1 MPPIHNVMPLV
12 CLCRDQ
18 RLQEVWL
25 LHGTIVTQGGRMRGN
40 LIGQTLFKV
49 RDSLQFILW
58 RSRSGCITIVLG
70 LPHVHLVADCGA
82 LWSLWRVGWPS
93 RGSRKTNLHCIL
105 TVDRHINYNHRHNG
119 HHTIPFVVNA
129 ELWLLN
135 SSKPFTSS
143 VS

>member
-1 MPPIHNVMPLV
+1 MSRYRECHNDTHLCISLVVAISLTPIDAPIHNVVPLV

-18 RLQEVWL
+18 RLQEWTSGSLVWL
-25 LHGTIVTQGGRMRGN
+25 LHGAIVTQGGRVRGSI
-40 LIGQTLFKV
+40 IGRTLVKV
-49 RDSLQFILW
+49 RASLQFILW

-105 TVDRHINYNHRHNG
+105 TVD
-119 HHTIPFVVNA
+119 
-129 ELWLLN
+129 
-135 SSKPFTSS
+135 
-143 VS
+143 